1 MYTRIYKPLNKNSF
15 FLFGPRGSGKTT
27 WLKQEIKASAVVNLL
42 EAQHY
47 NPLLAQPSKLQSLVA
62 HVKAG
67 EWVVIDEI
75 QKVPALLDEVHNL
88 IESQKICF
96 AMTGSSARKLKRG
109 AANLLAGRALQRRM
123 YPLTATEL
131 GSGFDL
137 SRALRLGLLPQVWSK
152 DYAEEFLKTY
162 VSTYLKEEIQA
173 EGLTRNLPAFAR
185 FLESVSFSQAQVLSM
200 ANVARDAHV
209 DRKAVESYLEILEDL
224 LLAYRIPVFAKKA
237 KRRMS
242 VHPKFY
248 FFDVGVYR
256 AIKPRGPL
264 DSENEIEGPAL
275 ETLFLTHLK
284 AHIEAHQ
291 LEYQIHFWRSAD
303 KHEVDFVLYGASGF
317 VAFEIK
323 RSAQVRAEDLRGL
336 REFKNDYPG
345 AKTYFLYGGNRSY
358 DEDGVCFRPYETALK
373 DLPALL

>member
-1 MYTRIYKPLNKNSF
+1 M
-15 FLFGPRGSGKTT
+15 FGPRGSGKTT
-27 WLKQEIKASAVVNLL
+27 WLKQEIDASVVINLL

-75 QKVPALLDEVHNL
+75 QKIPALLDEVHNL
-88 IESQKICF
+88 IESKKICF

-123 YPLTATEL
+123 YPLTANEL
-131 GSGFDL
+131 DSDFDL
-137 SRALRLGLLPQVWSK
+137 PRALRLGLLPQVWSK
-152 DYAEEFLKTY
+152 DFNEEFLKTY

-185 FLESVSFSQAQVLSM
+185 FLESVSFSQAQVLSI
-200 ANVARDAHV
+200 ATVARDAHV
-209 DRKAVESYLEILEDL
+209 DRKAVESYIEILEDL

-242 VHPKFY
+242 AHPKFY

-264 DSENEIEGPAL
+264 DSESDIEGSAL

-284 AHIEAHQ
+284 AHIEARQ
-291 LEYQIHFWRSAD
+291 LEYQIHFWRSAE

-317 VAFEIK
+317 IAFEIK
-323 RSAQVRAEDLRGL
+323 RSAQVLDEDLRSL
-336 REFKNDYPG
+336 REFKKDYPG
-345 AKTYFLYGGNRSY
+345 AKTYFLYGGDRSY
-358 DEDGVCFRPYETALK
+358 DDGGICFRPYETGLK
-373 DLPALL
+373 DLSSLL